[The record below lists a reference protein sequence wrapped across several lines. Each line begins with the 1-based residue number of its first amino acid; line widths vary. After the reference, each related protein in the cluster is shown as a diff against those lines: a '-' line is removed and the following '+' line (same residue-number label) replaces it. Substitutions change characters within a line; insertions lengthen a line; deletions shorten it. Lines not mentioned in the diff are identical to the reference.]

1 MVSNMNTI
9 RDLLERPLDQKI
21 EEIIK
26 VDQGDEQTVYAE
38 LTEYVVTDR
47 IRDEYRHL
55 LTAIAD
61 GPSEST
67 EDIGVW
73 ISGFFGSGKSSFAK
87 NLGYVLANREVLG
100 HRAADLFK
108 ERFGNERIAAL
119 VDSINQRI
127 PCEVVMFDVSVV
139 QGIRTATESMAEI
152 MYRALLGH
160 LGYAVDF
167 DIAELEIE
175 LEGEGK
181 LEEFIERCTAKGRNW
196 IMVRKGA
203 QKISRASEI
212 LHEMYPTTYPS
223 ADSWARSMGA
233 KETDIDVGTFVDRA
247 FDLTARRRPGKAL
260 VFIVDEVGQY
270 VARSADKIEGL
281 RGVVE
286 QFGKEGKNRLNDGR
300 VSAPGWFMVT
310 SQEKLDEVVAAI
322 DSKRVALAK
331 VQDRF
336 KHRVDLAPSDI
347 REVASKR
354 VLGKRDAA
362 TSPLRGLFEANQ
374 GQLNVATQLERTAR
388 RTDVGLES
396 FIQFYPYLPHF
407 IDLSIDIMSGVRL
420 QPGAPRHLGGSNRTI
435 IKQAYEM
442 LVSER
447 THMADRPVGRLVSLD
462 LIYELVEGNLSTEK
476 QKDISDIAVSFGV
489 DEWPLR
495 VAKAVALL
503 EFVRDLPRTEKN
515 IAAVLVDTVG
525 KPAPVGQVTQA
536 LERLVQAQFVRST
549 EEGYKLQTAQE
560 KNWETERRGY
570 LEPKPRERNEIIRD
584 LLGDIFSEPY
594 LKTYRYSDLR
604 NFRVS
609 VNVDGARLGDEG
621 HIPLLLSVGDGPEE
635 LGERVEDARNESRAE
650 RNRNT
655 IYWVLALTP
664 EIDTLVAELFA
675 SRQMVAKYDQLRV
688 QNQISSDDSSSLG
701 HEKSD
706 VLRRQSRLREKLLGA
721 VAAGQGMFRGV
732 QYDASSLG
740 KNPREIFKKLF
751 DTAVPELYPKL
762 EMGARLLTGDETS
775 DFLKAANLQALP
787 QVFYGGE
794 GGLDLIVPDGNKYVP
809 NPNAGIA
816 KEVLDYMRREQS
828 YGTKVT
834 GKSLESHFGGL
845 GYGWDNEVLRLV
857 LAVLL
862 RGGYIEVTYQGRRFR
877 NAVDPQS
884 RAPFEK
890 LPAFRAASFAP
901 RASIDLK
908 SLTQAVQHYEDLT
921 GEEID
926 VEEAAI
932 AERFQSLATKERESL
947 LPLSA
952 RVQAHR
958 LPVEATLHE
967 FEATLDAVLAA
978 ASDDCV
984 RILAGE
990 GKSFKEARTR
1000 VRQIRNALSDENLQV
1015 IAEARLATEE
1025 MWPMLASRGDSAL
1038 AEKRERLVELLRA
1051 DDFYIHLRDIRE
1063 LAVEL
1068 QGMYREAYRICHDER
1083 FERYADAIDTIKGL
1097 PAWLLVPED
1106 LTGSVLMPLTSRAH
1120 QPLTMPSN
1128 GSRCSGCGATFGQME
1143 SDLVALQPLVAQVR
1157 QRIDELVTVP
1167 DGSDEQTVR
1176 VRAAEYFPEVLD
1188 SQESVKTA
1196 VEVLRDH
1203 LLQLVQEDVRVV
1215 VE

>member
-1 MVSNMNTI
+1 MNTI

-26 VDQGDEQTVYAE
+26 VDQEDERTVYAE

-61 GPSEST
+61 GPSETT

-100 HRAADLFK
+100 HSAADLFK
-108 ERFGNERIAAL
+108 ARVGDERIEAL
-119 VDSINQRI
+119 VDSINSRI

-139 QGIRTATESMAEI
+139 QGIRTATESIAEI

-181 LEEFIERCTAKGRNW
+181 LDEFIERCAATGRSW
-196 IMVRKGA
+196 SMVRKGA

-223 ADSWARSMGA
+223 ADSWARSMGS
-233 KETDIDVGTFVDRA
+233 KQTDINVSTFVDRA

-260 VFIVDEVGQY
+260 IFIVDEVGQY
-270 VARSADKIEGL
+270 VARSADKIDGL

-286 QFGKEGKNRLNDGR
+286 QFGKEGKNRLNDSR
-300 VSAPGWFMVT
+300 LSAPGWIMVT

-322 DSKRVALAK
+322 DSKRVVLAK

-354 VLGKRDAA
+354 VLGKRDDAIQ
-362 TSPLRGLFEANQ
+362 TLKELYEGSQ

-388 RTDVGLES
+388 KTEVRADS
-396 FIQFYPYLPHF
+396 FVQFYPYLPHF
-407 IDLSIDIMSGVRL
+407 IDLSIDIMSGIRL

-447 THMADRPVGRLVSLD
+447 THMADRPIGSLVSLD

-476 QKDISDIAVSFGV
+476 QKDISDIAESFER

-503 EFVRDLPRTEKN
+503 EFVRDLPRTERN
-515 IAAVLVDTVG
+515 IAAMLVDGVG
-525 KPAPVGQVTQA
+525 KPAPTGHVAQA

-584 LLGDIFSEPY
+584 MLGDIFSEPY
-594 LKTYRYSDLR
+594 LKSYRFGDLR
-604 NFRVS
+604 TFRVGVS
-609 VNVDGARLGDEG
+609 VDGVRLGDEG
-621 HIPLLLSVGDGPEE
+621 HIPLWLSVGDGPDE
-635 LGERVEDARNESRAE
+635 LGERVEEARNESRAE
-650 RNRNT
+650 KNRNT
-655 IYWVLALTP
+655 VYWIFALTP

-688 QNQISSDDSSSLG
+688 QNQISTDDSSSLAN
-701 HEKSD
+701 EKGD
-706 VLRRQSRLREKLLGA
+706 VLRRQSRLREKLLSV
-721 VAAGQGMFRGV
+721 VAAGGGMFRGV

-740 KNPREIFKKLF
+740 KNPREIFKGLF
-751 DTAVPELYPKL
+751 DIAVPDLYPKL
-762 EMGARLLTGDETS
+762 EMGARSLSGDETS

-787 QVFYGGE
+787 QVFYDGE
-794 GGLDLIVPDGNKYVP
+794 GGLDLIVQDGNKYVP
-809 NPNAGIA
+809 NPSAEIA

-834 GKSLESHFGGL
+834 GKSLEDHFGGL

-884 RAPFEK
+884 RVPFEK
-890 LPAFRAASFAP
+890 LPAFRAASFTP

-908 SLTQAVQHYEDLT
+908 TLTQAVQRYEELT
-921 GEEID
+921 GEEVD

-932 AERFQSLATKERESL
+932 TERFQKLAGVEREAL

-952 RVQAHR
+952 QVQAYR
-958 LPVEATLHE
+958 LPVEGALKE
-967 FEATLDAVLAA
+967 FGATLDGILAA

-990 GKSFKEARTR
+990 GASFKEARNR
-1000 VRQIRNALSDENLQV
+1000 VRQIRNALNDQNLQV
-1015 IAEARLATEE
+1015 IAEARLAVDE
-1025 MWPMLASRGDSAL
+1025 MWPTL
-1038 AEKRERLVELLRA
+1038 AERGNPELAANREKLVQLLGA
-1051 DDFYIHLRDIRE
+1051 DDFYLHLRDITQ
-1063 LAVEL
+1063 LSLQL
-1068 QGMYREAYRICHDER
+1068 QGTYRDVYRQCHEER
-1083 FERYADAIDTIKGL
+1083 FERYSEAIETIKGL
-1097 PAWLLVPED
+1097 PAWMRIPED
-1106 LTGSVLMPLTSRAH
+1106 LTESVLMPLASRAH
-1120 QPLTMPSN
+1120 QPLTMPPN

-1143 SDLVALQPLVAQVR
+1143 SDLMALQPLLTQVR
-1157 QRIDELVTVP
+1157 QRIVDLVDVP
-1167 DGSDEQTVR
+1167 STDGAERTER

-1188 SQESVKTA
+1188 SPDSVKIG
-1196 VEVLRDH
+1196 VEALRDH